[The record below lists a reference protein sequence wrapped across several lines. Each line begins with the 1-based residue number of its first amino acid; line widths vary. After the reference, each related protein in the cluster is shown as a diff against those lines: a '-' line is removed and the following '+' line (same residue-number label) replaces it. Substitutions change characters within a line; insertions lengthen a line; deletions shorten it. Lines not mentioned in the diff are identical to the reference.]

1 MAIAVTTSCLV
12 SARGVM
18 RRIPGICRT
27 IVASAD
33 RYPRHGTIT
42 TAPLV
47 LLLMRYA
54 CLRRGRQ
61 RTASLSTAA
70 GTFAS
75 RCRRRPWSSHD
86 AGGAEARRGA
96 QWRCWPANTGLL
108 LVTKSRFHLLP
119 LNLCPSM
126 HRSGKWITLRL
137 SLLPSAEQRC
147 RTCTM
152 ARLEVGHEVVRISST
167 GTTSKTTRTS
177 EQAQALKKTPPP
189 LRLPGTRQRPAGRPR
204 WCNRTLQDVCMCAGH
219 TTWVTQSRP

>member
-70 GTFAS
+70 GTSPRAADAG
-75 RCRRRPWSSHD
+75 RGLRTTREVRRR
-86 AGGAEARRGA
+86 GGARNGGA
-96 QWRCWPANTGLL
+96 G
-108 LVTKSRFHLLP
+108 
-119 LNLCPSM
+119 
-126 HRSGKWITLRL
+126 
-137 SLLPSAEQRC
+137 
-147 RTCTM
+147 
-152 ARLEVGHEVVRISST
+152 
-167 GTTSKTTRTS
+167 
-177 EQAQALKKTPPP
+177 
-189 LRLPGTRQRPAGRPR
+189 
-204 WCNRTLQDVCMCAGH
+204 
-219 TTWVTQSRP
+219 